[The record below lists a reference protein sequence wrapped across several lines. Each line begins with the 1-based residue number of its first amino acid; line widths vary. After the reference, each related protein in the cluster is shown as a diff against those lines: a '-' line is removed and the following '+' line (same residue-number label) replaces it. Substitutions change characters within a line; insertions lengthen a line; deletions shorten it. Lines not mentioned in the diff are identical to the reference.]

1 MAGTAAVVRLEDV
14 HKTYRTGEVD
24 VHAVRGVSLEIA
36 RGEFVAFMGSSGSG
50 KSTLMNLLGCLDRP
64 TRGRYLL
71 DGFDVSGLDR
81 DQLADIRN
89 RKLGFVFQSFNLLP
103 RTSALENVELPLLY
117 GEHRLTNAELG
128 EKARKV
134 LATVGLSG
142 REDHHPSQLSG
153 GQQQRVAIAR
163 ALINDPE
170 VVLADEPTG
179 NLDSRTSLE
188 IMDIFQK
195 LNERGITI
203 VMVTHETDIAAFAK
217 RNIVMRD
224 GTVQTDQPSR
234 TTPDC
239 GKRNEEFGDQEMK
252 FESTFKIAFRA
263 LRRNKLRSVLTALG
277 IIIGVGAVIAM
288 VSIGNGAKAQVEQ
301 QIASLGENVILIF
314 SGSVT
319 SSGIRTGWGSAGT
332 LKIEDAEAIRRE
344 VPGVIAV
351 SEEVISTR
359 QVSAGNQNWF
369 TRVYGE
375 SPEYFDI
382 RQWPLSD
389 GASFTGQDVRSS
401 NKVCVIGRTTA
412 SQVFGSEDPI
422 GQVLRI
428 QGVPF
433 LVTGVLTP
441 KGLSPQGTDQD
452 DIVIMPY
459 TSAMKRVIGGS
470 TLRGIN
476 VQVASPNDLAPAQQ
490 QITELLRQRH
500 NIRAGRDDDF
510 TVRNQQEI
518 AETATAT
525 SRIMALLLG
534 AIASVS
540 LIVGGIGIM
549 NIMLVSVTERTREI
563 GVRLAV
569 GAHGRDI
576 LTQFLIEAVT
586 LSVIGGAIGIL
597 LGLGASRMLSVFAHW
612 PTLISI
618 PSIIA
623 AFFVSAAVGIFFGF
637 YPAREAARLDPIE
650 ALRYE

>member
-1 MAGTAAVVRLEDV
+1 MR
-14 HKTYRTGEVD
+14 VD
-24 VHAVRGVSLEIA
+24 
-36 RGEFVAFMGSSGSG
+36 
-50 KSTLMNLLGCLDRP
+50 
-64 TRGRYLL
+64 
-71 DGFDVSGLDR
+71 
-81 DQLADIRN
+81 
-89 RKLGFVFQSFNLLP
+89 
-103 RTSALENVELPLLY
+103 
-117 GEHRLTNAELG
+117 
-128 EKARKV
+128 
-134 LATVGLSG
+134 
-142 REDHHPSQLSG
+142 
-153 GQQQRVAIAR
+153 
-163 ALINDPE
+163 
-170 VVLADEPTG
+170 
-179 NLDSRTSLE
+179 
-188 IMDIFQK
+188 
-195 LNERGITI
+195 
-203 VMVTHETDIAAFAK
+203 
-217 RNIVMRD
+217 
-224 GTVQTDQPSR
+224 
-234 TTPDC
+234 
-239 GKRNEEFGDQEMK
+239 
-252 FESTFKIAFRA
+252 STFKIAFRA

-288 VSIGNGAKAQVEQ
+288 VSIGNGAKTQVEQ

-351 SEEVISTR
+351 SEEIISTS

-369 TRVYGE
+369 TRIYGE
-375 SPEYFDI
+375 SPEYFEI
-382 RQWPLSD
+382 RKWPLSD
-389 GASFTGQDVRSS
+389 GAVFTPQDVRSS

-412 SQVFGSEDPI
+412 SQIFGSESPI
-422 GQVLRI
+422 GRVLRI
-428 QGVPF
+428 KGVPF
-433 LVTGVLTP
+433 LITGVLTP

-459 TSAMKRVIGGS
+459 TSAMKRVIGGT

-540 LIVGGIGIM
+540 LVVGGIGIM

-597 LGLGASRMLSVFAHW
+597 LGLGASRMLSIFAHW
-612 PTLISI
+612 PTLIST

>member
-1 MAGTAAVVRLEDV
+1 V
-14 HKTYRTGEVD
+14 
-24 VHAVRGVSLEIA
+24 
-36 RGEFVAFMGSSGSG
+36 
-50 KSTLMNLLGCLDRP
+50 
-64 TRGRYLL
+64 
-71 DGFDVSGLDR
+71 
-81 DQLADIRN
+81 
-89 RKLGFVFQSFNLLP
+89 
-103 RTSALENVELPLLY
+103 
-117 GEHRLTNAELG
+117 
-128 EKARKV
+128 
-134 LATVGLSG
+134 
-142 REDHHPSQLSG
+142 
-153 GQQQRVAIAR
+153 
-163 ALINDPE
+163 
-170 VVLADEPTG
+170 
-179 NLDSRTSLE
+179 
-188 IMDIFQK
+188 
-195 LNERGITI
+195 
-203 VMVTHETDIAAFAK
+203 
-217 RNIVMRD
+217 
-224 GTVQTDQPSR
+224 
-234 TTPDC
+234 
-239 GKRNEEFGDQEMK
+239 K

-433 LVTGVLTP
+433 LVTGLLTP

-623 AFFVSAAVGIFFGF
+623 AFFVSAAVGVFFGF